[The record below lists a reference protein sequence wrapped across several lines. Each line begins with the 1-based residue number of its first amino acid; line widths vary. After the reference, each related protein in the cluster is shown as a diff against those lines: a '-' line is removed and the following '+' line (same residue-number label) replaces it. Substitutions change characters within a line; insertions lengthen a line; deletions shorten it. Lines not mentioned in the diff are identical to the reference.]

1 MDIVIIESIISLFTI
16 IVVGIYGARK
26 KIINSQI
33 NKGLIDILI
42 QIALPCMILSSFIFT
57 YDDAIKTNVVKT
69 FYYSIAA
76 YILMIL
82 SSYLLLIPIKNEKK
96 TILHFANVFVNT
108 GYVGFPIL
116 HSIYG
121 NEGIVYGSIFNMFFV
136 ILVWTYGVILYK
148 GNLQK
153 NDLKQEIKKI
163 LLNPSILAVCA
174 GIILMILNLQL
185 PDALLFSIKS
195 IGNITGPLSM
205 IIIGVIISDVKIK
218 KYIKEWTIYYGVFI
232 KLILI
237 PLIVYLSSL
246 LLGETSKVI
255 NTVII
260 MSAMPASAMTSI
272 LADTYHKEKDYAAV
286 IVSATTLLSLIS
298 ITLLLKIIL

>member
-1 MDIVIIESIISLFTI
+1 MDMVITESIISLFTI
-16 IVVGIYGARK
+16 IIVGIYGARK
-26 KIINSQI
+26 KIITSQI

-57 YDDAIKTNVVKT
+57 YDDAIKANVVKT

-76 YILMIL
+76 YILMIV

-116 HSIYG
+116 YSIYG
-121 NEGIVYGSIFNMFFV
+121 NEGIVYGSIFNIFFV

-298 ITLLLKIIL
+298 VTLLLKIIL

>member
-1 MDIVIIESIISLFTI
+1 MDKIIIESIISLFTI
-16 IVVGIYGARK
+16 IIVGIYGAKK
-26 KIINSQI
+26 KIITSQI

-116 HSIYG
+116 YSIYG
-121 NEGIVYGSIFNMFFV
+121 NEGIVYGSIFNIFFV

-218 KYIKEWTIYYGVFI
+218 KYIKDWTIYYGVFM

-237 PLIVYLSSL
+237 PLIVYLSSFL
-246 LLGETSKVI
+246 LDETSKVI

>member
-1 MDIVIIESIISLFTI
+1 
-16 IVVGIYGARK
+16 
-26 KIINSQI
+26 
-33 NKGLIDILI
+33 
-42 QIALPCMILSSFIFT
+42 
-57 YDDAIKTNVVKT
+57 
-69 FYYSIAA
+69 
-76 YILMIL
+76 MIL

-116 HSIYG
+116 YSIYG
-121 NEGIVYGSIFNMFFV
+121 NEGIVYGSIFNIFFV

-298 ITLLLKIIL
+298 VTLLLKIIL